1 MLKKLLLSTALS
13 GLMLSSAMAQSSSP
27 SAKSRFNDPFR
38 FFADFASGVF
48 FFRCDEV
55 GCLKAS
61 SSTSTSAAS
70 ASPSASA
77 STISSQSPNQM
88 LVSNLKGVDVLGTNN
103 EKIGDISDILVSKDG
118 KVEAYLLSV
127 GGFLG
132 VGAKEVALTPSA
144 VQLTQENNT
153 WKAKV
158 SMSKDQ
164 LAQAPDF
171 KRHEDRSTTTGS
183 SSAGSGS
190 ATTPRSA
197 PGGGMS
203 GAGAAHL
210 RSVRS
215 ESVASESA
223 ASVV

>member
-1 MLKKLLLSTALS
+1 
-13 GLMLSSAMAQSSSP
+13 
-27 SAKSRFNDPFR
+27 
-38 FFADFASGVF
+38 
-48 FFRCDEV
+48 
-55 GCLKAS
+55 
-61 SSTSTSAAS
+61 
-70 ASPSASA
+70 
-77 STISSQSPNQM
+77 M
-88 LVSNLKGVDVLGTNN
+88 LVSNLKGVDVMGNNN

-118 KVEAYLLSV
+118 KVEAYLLSI

-132 VGAKEVALTPSA
+132 VGAKEVALNPSA

-164 LAQAPDF
+164 LAQSPDF
-171 KRHEDRSTTTGS
+171 KRHEERPTTTGA

-203 GAGAAHL
+203 GGG
-210 RSVRS
+210 SS
-215 ESVASESA
+215 GGSSA
-223 ASVV
+223 PAQRP

>member
-1 MLKKLLLSTALS
+1 
-13 GLMLSSAMAQSSSP
+13 
-27 SAKSRFNDPFR
+27 
-38 FFADFASGVF
+38 
-48 FFRCDEV
+48 
-55 GCLKAS
+55 
-61 SSTSTSAAS
+61 
-70 ASPSASA
+70 
-77 STISSQSPNQM
+77 M
-88 LVSNLKGVDVLGTNN
+88 LVSNLKGVDVLGNNN

-118 KVEAYLLSV
+118 KVEAYLLSI

-132 VGAKEVALTPSA
+132 VGAKEVALNPSA

-197 PGGGMS
+197 PGGGTS
-203 GAGAAHL
+203 GSSTAPAQ
-210 RSVRS
+210 RP
-215 ESVASESA
+215 
-223 ASVV
+223 